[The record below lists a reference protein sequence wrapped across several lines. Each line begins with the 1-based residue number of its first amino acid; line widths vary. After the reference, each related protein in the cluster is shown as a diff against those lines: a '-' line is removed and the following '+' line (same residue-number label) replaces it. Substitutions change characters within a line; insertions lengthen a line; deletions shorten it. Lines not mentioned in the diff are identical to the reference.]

1 VNSKF
6 YGKLDLTSNATQPA
20 QNFIQLPCNSGFKI
34 KNISLNNINNIDSSI
49 LSTYR
54 NVTAQAV
61 LQNYDSLFII
71 YD

>member
-49 LSTYR
+49 LSTC
-54 NVTAQAV
+54 NP
-61 LQNYDSLFII
+61 
-71 YD
+71 